1 MRDYFIL
8 LSAGKSK
15 RFKSKIK
22 KQFILYKNKPL
33 FEHSL
38 QTAIKSKLFKEIL
51 IVTNKKIKTSVY
63 KNVKIIKGGKERYN
77 STKNALNYLRN
88 KKVNNL
94 FIHDAARPNLS
105 IKLLKNYY

>member
-1 MRDYFIL
+1 MSDCFIL

-38 QTAIKSKLFKEIL
+38 QTAINSKLFKEI
-51 IVTNKKIKTSVY
+51 
-63 KNVKIIKGGKERYN
+63 
-77 STKNALNYLRN
+77 
-88 KKVNNL
+88 
-94 FIHDAARPNLS
+94 F
-105 IKLLKNYY
+105 LL